1 MKLFRVLRCERGV
14 AAVEFAIV
22 GVVLMTLLI
31 GGIDMGRTFYVKNQ
45 LSFLADQAARQ
56 VLVDPDV
63 ADATLQA
70 DLAAQFSAGDTSL
83 LSVAVTAQTVSGIDF
98 RVIQIDYPMALF
110 VPFLSFSTLALNV
123 NRRVPVG

>member
-1 MKLFRVLRCERGV
+1 MTLGGVIRCERGV

-22 GVVLMTLLI
+22 SVVLMTLLI

-45 LSFLADQAARQ
+45 LSFLADRAARA

-63 ADATLQA
+63 TDAALQATL
-70 DLAAQFSAGDTSL
+70 AAEFTAGDSSL
-83 LSVAVTAQTVSGIDF
+83 LAVNVSAQTVSGIDF

-110 VPFLSFSTLALNV
+110 VPFLNYSSLALNV
-123 NRRVPVG
+123 NRRVPTG